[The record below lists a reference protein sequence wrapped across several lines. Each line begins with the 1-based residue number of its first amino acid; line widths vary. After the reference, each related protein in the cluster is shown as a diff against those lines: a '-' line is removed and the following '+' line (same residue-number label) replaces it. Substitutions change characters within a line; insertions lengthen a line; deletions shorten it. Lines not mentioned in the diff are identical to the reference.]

1 MDSLRPKYRLER
13 LLRRFGLPKSTYEYH
28 HAKREARDKYAEV
41 KRLIVEIFEQSRRT
55 YGYRRIR
62 LALRLKA
69 GLRLSGKTVLRL
81 MRELGLKPRQPKRSR
96 YRSYKKQ
103 SLAPEPNLLARDF
116 ESQEVCQKLVSD
128 VTEFQV
134 CGTKQYLSPLID
146 LFNGE
151 VVGYSV
157 SSSPTVSFVNQMFK
171 GLKDRIPE
179 GAHPLVHTDQGSQY
193 WHKSY
198 RQNLAALGAVQSMS
212 RKGNCQDNAPAESFF
227 GHLKTEFFYGTRFK
241 SVAEFLEGLDDYIG
255 WYNRDRIRCDLG
267 GLSPV
272 DYREQHQAARM

>member
-1 MDSLRPKYRLER
+1 M
-13 LLRRFGLPKSTYEYH
+13 
-28 HAKREARDKYAEV
+28 
-41 KRLIVEIFEQSRRT
+41 EIFEQSRRT
-55 YGYRRIR
+55 YGYRRLR

-69 GLRLSGKTVLRL
+69 GLCLSGKTVLKL
-81 MRELGLKPRQPKRSR
+81 MRQLNLKPCQPKRSH

-103 SLAPEPNLLARDF
+103 SSAPEPNLLARDF
-116 ESQEVCQKLVSD
+116 ESREVCQKLVSD

-134 CGTKQYLSPLID
+134 CGTKQYLSSLID

-157 SSSPTVSFVNQMFK
+157 SSSPAVSFVNQMFQ
-171 GLKDRIPE
+171 GLKDKIPE
-179 GAHPLVHTDQGSQY
+179 GVHPLVHTDQGFQY

-198 RQNLAALGAVQSMS
+198 KQNLVALGAVQSMS

-227 GHLKTEFFYGTRFK
+227 GHLKTEFFYRTQFR
-241 SVAEFLEGLDDYIG
+241 SAAEFLEGLDDHIG
-255 WYNRDRIRCDLG
+255 WYNHDRIRCDLG

-272 DYREQHQAARM
+272 DYREQHQAARR